1 MRLTADT
8 KVYIEVYMKIRE
20 LAQHWQRNAT
30 EELSPTRYQLRL
42 GLEAGARLEALAE
55 MYPLRSAEE
64 LLGELVAAALEELAA
79 SLPYG
84 KGSKIIA
91 TDEQGYPQYED
102 IGPTP
107 RFLALTHKHMQALQ
121 QTSE

>member
-1 MRLTADT
+1 
-8 KVYIEVYMKIRE
+8 MKIRE

-30 EELSPTRYQLRL
+30 DELSPTRYQLRL

-79 SLPYG
+79 SLPYV
-84 KGSKIIA
+84 KGSRIIA
-91 TDEQGYPQYED
+91 TDEQGDPQYED

-107 RFLALTHKHMQALQ
+107 RFLVLTHKHMEALRQAGGQ
-121 QTSE
+121 

>member
-1 MRLTADT
+1 
-8 KVYIEVYMKIRE
+8 MKIRE

-30 EELSPTRYQLRL
+30 DELSPTRYQLRL

-79 SLPYG
+79 SLPYV
-84 KGSKIIA
+84 KGSRIIA
-91 TDEQGYPQYED
+91 TDEQGDPQYED

-107 RFLALTHKHMQALQ
+107 RFLALTHKHMEALRQ
-121 QTSE
+121 VGGK